1 MISQQDLTAGAVAAL
16 GLRVKKVEERVDALE
31 AKRVIAKPTETD
43 DEQLQKECDSIGVSL
58 DIVLR
63 HERYGPG
70 ADARYQIARN
80 LSKMGWDNRRI
91 SRVLRRSLRSIQ
103 RML

>member
-1 MISQQDLTAGAVAAL
+1 MISQQDLTNGVVAAL
-16 GLRVKKVEERVDALE
+16 GVRVKKIEERVDVLE
-31 AKRVIAKPTETD
+31 GKRMAKPTESD
-43 DEQLQKECDSIGVSL
+43 DEQLQKQCQSIGVPM
-58 DIVLR
+58 DVVLR

-80 LSKMGWDNRRI
+80 LSKLGWNSRRI
-91 SRVLRRSLRSIQ
+91 SRVLRRTVRSIQ

>member
-1 MISQQDLTAGAVAAL
+1 MISQQDLNTGIVAAL
-16 GLRVKKVEERVDALE
+16 GIRVKKVEERVDALE
-31 AKRVIAKPTETD
+31 GKRLAKPTETD
-43 DEQLQKECDSIGVSL
+43 DDQLEKECEAIGVSM

-63 HERYGPG
+63 HERYGAG

-80 LSKMGWDNRRI
+80 LSKMGWDTRRI
-91 SRVLRRSLRSIQ
+91 SRVLRRSIRSIQ